1 MKRMG
6 NSVIVYNKKATVEE
20 LPKLMVMINDRI
32 FLKLGCEGCDCDII
46 PKLDMSKVSDIVME
60 YHMER
65 EPLMEALAG
74 RVFFRHTPRQNG
86 SNDKSQAVL

>member
-1 MKRMG
+1 
-6 NSVIVYNKKATVEE
+6 
-20 LPKLMVMINDRI
+20 
-32 FLKLGCEGCDCDII
+32 
-46 PKLDMSKVSDIVME
+46 MSKVSDIVME